1 MEVYDQLSQLKPGDD
16 VIVNA
21 CDWTGSSYRY
31 AKVEKITPTGLI
43 RVDGVLYR
51 PQNGISR
58 SGASSILCP
67 QNEEAVKRLREYQ
80 EKEFVRRT
88 MYRIRNTN
96 YNEVTYE
103 QAVQIGKI
111 MGWGE

>member
-1 MEVYDQLSQLKPGDD
+1 MEVYDWLSQLKPGDD
-16 VIVNA
+16 VIVNEW
-21 CDWTGSSYRY
+21 DWTGSSYRY

-67 QNEEAVKRLREYQ
+67 QNEEAVKMLREYQ
-80 EKEFVRRT
+80 EKEFVRQT

-111 MGWGE
+111 MGCGE